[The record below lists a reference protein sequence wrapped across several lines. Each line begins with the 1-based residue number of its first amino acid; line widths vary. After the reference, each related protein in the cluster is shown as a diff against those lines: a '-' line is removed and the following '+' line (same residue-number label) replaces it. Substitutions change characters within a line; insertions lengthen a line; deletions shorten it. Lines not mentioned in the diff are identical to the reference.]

1 MAPSEIQTLLE
12 NNRPDIQW
20 HVDGDGYQ
28 YLVEGIGDAFEGLN
42 AVKRQQL
49 VYGILNSLI
58 ADGSL
63 HAVTIRTYTPAEKSA
78 S

>member
-1 MAPSEIQTLLE
+1 MAPSEILTLLE
-12 NNRPDIQW
+12 NDRPDIQW
-20 HVDGDGYQ
+20 SVDGDGYQ
-28 YLVEGIGDAFEGLN
+28 YQVEGIGDAFEGLN

-49 VYGILNSLI
+49 VYSVLNPRI

-63 HAVTIRTYTPAEKSA
+63 HAVTIRTYTPAEKTA